1 MYNEWN
7 AQMKIVDM
15 LQYFAKEHSRDLYV
29 VDLYYSTYD
38 KPIEWKLNLNGE
50 FHHDYKEIF
59 NNGYKIVQDTKINK
73 YGKINRPLHILD
85 STYKDSVRYY
95 AEEIQI
101 ALYKNESVNWHP
113 WTISLSIINPKYV
126 YQIIDGKKLATNYM
140 PGGYRERYDFST
152 DKEIDMDLFKYAV
165 ELIEDTQEKNI
176 SLGKQIIRN
185 CKLAQILSINKE
197 KIND

>member
-1 MYNEWN
+1 MYNEWD

-59 NNGYKIVQDTKINK
+59 NNGYKIIQDTTYNK
-73 YGKINRPLHILD
+73 YGHKNRPLYIID

-101 ALYKNESVNWHP
+101 ALYKNESVNWNP

-126 YQIIDGKKLATNYM
+126 YQIIDGKKLATNYI

-165 ELIEDTQEKNI
+165 ELIEDTQQKNI

-185 CKLAQILSINKE
+185 CKLAQILSINKDE
-197 KIND
+197 D

>member
-29 VDLYYSTYD
+29 VDLFNSTYD

-59 NNGYKIVQDTKINK
+59 NNGYKIIQDTKINK
-73 YGKINRPLHILD
+73 YGKINRPIYILD
-85 STYKDSVRYY
+85 STYKDSIRYY

-126 YQIIDGKKLATNYM
+126 YQIIDGKKLATNYI

-165 ELIEDTQEKNI
+165 ELIEDTQQKNI

-185 CKLAQILSINKE
+185 CKLTQILSINKDE
-197 KIND
+197 D

>member
-59 NNGYKIVQDTKINK
+59 NNGYKIIQDTKINK

-126 YQIIDGKKLATNYM
+126 YQIIDGK
-140 PGGYRERYDFST
+140 
-152 DKEIDMDLFKYAV
+152 
-165 ELIEDTQEKNI
+165 
-176 SLGKQIIRN
+176 
-185 CKLAQILSINKE
+185 
-197 KIND
+197 

>member
-29 VDLYYSTYD
+29 VDLFNSTYD

-59 NNGYKIVQDTKINK
+59 NNGYNIFQDTKINK
-73 YGKINRPLHILD
+73 YGKINRPIYILD
-85 STYKDSVRYY
+85 STYKDSIRYY

-126 YQIIDGKKLATNYM
+126 YQIIDGKKLATNYI

-165 ELIEDTQEKNI
+165 ELIEDTQQKNI

-185 CKLAQILSINKE
+185 CKLTQILSINKDE
-197 KIND
+197 D

>member
-15 LQYFAKEHSRDLYV
+15 LQYLSKVHSRELYV
-29 VDLYYSTYD
+29 VDKYYSTYD

-59 NNGYKIVQDTKINK
+59 INGYKKFQDTTYNK
-73 YGKINRPLHILD
+73 YGHKNRPLYIID
-85 STYKDSVRYY
+85 STYKNLTKQY

-101 ALYKNESVNWHP
+101 AMYKNESANWHP
-113 WTISLSIINPKYV
+113 WTISMMIINPKYN
-126 YQIIDGKKLATNYM
+126 YQIVDGKKLATDYM
-140 PGGYRERYDFST
+140 PSSYRERYEFST

-165 ELIEDTQEKNI
+165 ELIEDTQQKNI
-176 SLGKQIIRN
+176 TLAKQLIRN
-185 CKLAQILSINKE
+185 RKLVQIHSIGKDE
-197 KIND
+197 D

>member
-29 VDLYYSTYD
+29 VDLFNSTYD
-38 KPIEWKLNLNGE
+38 KPIEWKLNLNSE

-59 NNGYKIVQDTKINK
+59 NNGYKIFQDTKINK
-73 YGKINRPLHILD
+73 HGKINRPLHIFD
-85 STYKDSVRYY
+85 SRYKDSIKYY

-140 PGGYRERYDFST
+140 PGGYRERYEFST

-185 CKLAQILSINKE
+185 CKLAQILSINKDE
-197 KIND
+197 D

>member
-1 MYNEWN
+1 MYNEWD

-73 YGKINRPLHILD
+73 
-85 STYKDSVRYY
+85 
-95 AEEIQI
+95 
-101 ALYKNESVNWHP
+101 
-113 WTISLSIINPKYV
+113 
-126 YQIIDGKKLATNYM
+126 
-140 PGGYRERYDFST
+140 
-152 DKEIDMDLFKYAV
+152 
-165 ELIEDTQEKNI
+165 
-176 SLGKQIIRN
+176 
-185 CKLAQILSINKE
+185 
-197 KIND
+197 

>member
-29 VDLYYSTYD
+29 VDLFNSTYD

-59 NNGYKIVQDTKINK
+59 NNGYKIIQDTKINK
-73 YGKINRPLHILD
+73 YGKINCPLHIVD
-85 STYKDSVRYY
+85 STYKDSIKYY

-140 PGGYRERYDFST
+140 PGGHRERYEFST
-152 DKEIDMDLFKYAV
+152 DKKIDMDLFKYAV
-165 ELIEDTQEKNI
+165 ELIEDTQQKNI

-185 CKLAQILSINKE
+185 CKLAQILSINKD
-197 KIND
+197 KD

>member
-1 MYNEWN
+1 MYNEWD

-15 LQYFAKEHSRDLYV
+15 LQYFAKEHSRDLYL
-29 VDLYYSTYD
+29 VDLFNSTYD
-38 KPIEWKLNLNGE
+38 KPIEWKLNLNGQ

-59 NNGYKIVQDTKINK
+59 NNGYNIFQDTKFNK
-73 YGKINRPLHILD
+73 YGKINRPIYILD
-85 STYKDSVRYY
+85 STYKDSIRYY

-140 PGGYRERYDFST
+140 PGGYREKYEFST

-165 ELIEDTQEKNI
+165 ELIEDTQQKNI

-185 CKLAQILSINKE
+185 CKLAQILSINKDE
-197 KIND
+197 D

>member
-29 VDLYYSTYD
+29 VDLFNSTYD

-59 NNGYKIVQDTKINK
+59 NNGYKIIQDTKINK
-73 YGKINRPLHILD
+73 YGKINRPLYIVD
-85 STYKDSVRYY
+85 STYKDSIKYY

-140 PGGYRERYDFST
+140 PGGYRERYEFST

-165 ELIEDTQEKNI
+165 ELIEDTQQKNI

-185 CKLAQILSINKE
+185 CKLAQIISINKDE
-197 KIND
+197 D

>member
-1 MYNEWN
+1 MYNEWD

-15 LQYFAKEHSRDLYV
+15 FQYFAKEHSRDLYL
-29 VDLYYSTYD
+29 VDLFNSTYD

-59 NNGYKIVQDTKINK
+59 NNGYNIFQDTKINK
-73 YGKINRPLHILD
+73 YGKINRPIYILD
-85 STYKDSVRYY
+85 STYKDSIRYY

-101 ALYKNESVNWHP
+101 ALYKNETVNWHP

-126 YQIIDGKKLATNYM
+126 YQIIDGKKLATNYI

-165 ELIEDTQEKNI
+165 ELIEDTQQKNI

-185 CKLAQILSINKE
+185 CKLAQILSINKDE
-197 KIND
+197 D

>member
-1 MYNEWN
+1 MYNEWD

-15 LQYFAKEHSRDLYV
+15 LQYFAKEHSRDLYI
-29 VDLYYSTYD
+29 VDLFNSTYD

-59 NNGYKIVQDTKINK
+59 NNGYNIFQDTKINK
-73 YGKINRPLHILD
+73 YGKINRPLYILD
-85 STYKDSVRYY
+85 STYKDSIRYY

-126 YQIIDGKKLATNYM
+126 YQIIDGKKLATNYI

-165 ELIEDTQEKNI
+165 ELIEDTQQKNI

-185 CKLAQILSINKE
+185 CKLTQILSINKVE
-197 KIND
+197 D

>member
-1 MYNEWN
+1 MYNEWD

-15 LQYFAKEHSRDLYV
+15 LQYFAKEHSRNLYI
-29 VDLYYSTYD
+29 VDLFNSTYD

-59 NNGYKIVQDTKINK
+59 NNGYNIFQDTKINK
-73 YGKINRPLHILD
+73 YGKINRPIYILD
-85 STYKDSVRYY
+85 STYKDSIRYY

-140 PGGYRERYDFST
+140 PGGYRERYEFST

-165 ELIEDTQEKNI
+165 ELIEDTQQKNI

-185 CKLAQILSINKE
+185 CKLAQILSINKDE
-197 KIND
+197 D

>member
-15 LQYFAKEHSRDLYV
+15 LQYFAKEHSRDLYL
-29 VDLYYSTYD
+29 VDLFNSTYD

-59 NNGYKIVQDTKINK
+59 NNGYNIFQDTKINK
-73 YGKINRPLHILD
+73 YGKINRPIYILD
-85 STYKDSVRYY
+85 STYKDSIRYY

-140 PGGYRERYDFST
+140 PGGYRERYEFST

-165 ELIEDTQEKNI
+165 ELIEDTQQKNI

-185 CKLAQILSINKE
+185 CKLAQILSINKDE
-197 KIND
+197 D

>member
-15 LQYFAKEHSRDLYV
+15 LQYFAKEHSRDLYL
-29 VDLYYSTYD
+29 VDLFNSTYD

-59 NNGYKIVQDTKINK
+59 NNGYNIFQDTKFNK
-73 YGKINRPLHILD
+73 YGKINRPIYILD
-85 STYKDSVRYY
+85 STYKDSIRYY

-126 YQIIDGKKLATNYM
+126 YQIIDSKKLVTNYM
-140 PGGYRERYDFST
+140 PGGYRERYEFST

-165 ELIEDTQEKNI
+165 ELIEDTQQKNI

-185 CKLAQILSINKE
+185 CKLTQILSINKDE
-197 KIND
+197 D

>member
-1 MYNEWN
+1 MYNEWD

-15 LQYFAKEHSRDLYV
+15 LQYFAKEHSRDLYL
-29 VDLYYSTYD
+29 VDLFNSTYD

-59 NNGYKIVQDTKINK
+59 NNGYNIFQDTKINK
-73 YGKINRPLHILD
+73 YGKINRPIYILD
-85 STYKDSVRYY
+85 STYKDSIRYY

-101 ALYKNESVNWHP
+101 ALYKNESVNWNP

-126 YQIIDGKKLATNYM
+126 YQIIDGKKLATNYI

-165 ELIEDTQEKNI
+165 ELIEDTQQKNI

-185 CKLAQILSINKE
+185 CKLAQILSINKDE
-197 KIND
+197 D

>member
-50 FHHDYKEIF
+50 FYHDYKEIF
-59 NNGYKIVQDTKINK
+59 NNGYKIIQDTKINK

-101 ALYKNESVNWHP
+101 ALYKNESMNWHP

-165 ELIEDTQEKNI
+165 ELIEDTQQKNI

-185 CKLAQILSINKE
+185 CKLAQILSINKVE
-197 KIND
+197 D

>member
-29 VDLYYSTYD
+29 VDLFNSTYD

-59 NNGYKIVQDTKINK
+59 NNGYKINQDTKINK
-73 YGKINRPLHILD
+73 CGKINRPLYIVD
-85 STYKDSVRYY
+85 STYKDSIKYY

-101 ALYKNESVNWHP
+101 ALYKKESVNWHP

-165 ELIEDTQEKNI
+165 ELIEDTQQKNI

-185 CKLAQILSINKE
+185 CKLAQIISINKDE
-197 KIND
+197 D

>member
-15 LQYFAKEHSRDLYV
+15 LQYFAKEHSRDLYL
-29 VDLYYSTYD
+29 VDLFNSTYD

-59 NNGYKIVQDTKINK
+59 NNGYNIFQDTKFNK
-73 YGKINRPLHILD
+73 YGKINRPIYILD
-85 STYKDSVRYY
+85 STYKDSIRYY

-126 YQIIDGKKLATNYM
+126 YQIIDGKKLVTNYM
-140 PGGYRERYDFST
+140 PGGYRERYEFST

-165 ELIEDTQEKNI
+165 ELIEDTQQKNI

-185 CKLAQILSINKE
+185 CKLTQILSINKDE
-197 KIND
+197 D

>member
-1 MYNEWN
+1 
-7 AQMKIVDM
+7 M

-59 NNGYKIVQDTKINK
+59 NNGYKIIQDTKINK

-85 STYKDSVRYY
+85 SRYKDSIKYY

-165 ELIEDTQEKNI
+165 ELIEDTQQKNI

-185 CKLAQILSINKE
+185 CKLAQIISINKDE
-197 KIND
+197 D